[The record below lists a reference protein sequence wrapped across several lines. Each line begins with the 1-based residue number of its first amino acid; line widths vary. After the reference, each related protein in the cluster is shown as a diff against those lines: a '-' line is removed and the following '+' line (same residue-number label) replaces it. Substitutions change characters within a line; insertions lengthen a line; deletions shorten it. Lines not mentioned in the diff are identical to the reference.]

1 MGLLK
6 INEKVEKLIDE
17 KALSE
22 ALVNTFMTRLE
33 KLLADNK
40 ITLIVERKDK

>member
-1 MGLLK
+1 MGLLGVDKK
-6 INEKVEKLIDE
+6 IEKLIDE

-22 ALVNTFMTRLE
+22 ALVNTFMTRFE

-40 ITLIVERKDK
+40 VTLIVERKDK